1 MSNCTLWIM
10 NKPAAGYLRLLEQLP
25 DTVDIVVGDNAEA
38 FANAPRPDAV
48 FCGIGMGGLV
58 RTLWP
63 RVSEARWLHSFAAG
77 LESILFPELVE
88 SHLLMSNAKGVFGP
102 SLGEFVL
109 ASALYFA
116 KDLRRMMHSQEA
128 GKWDP
133 FDVEEIAGATMG
145 IIGYGGIG
153 REAARRAKAMG
164 MKVIALRRHPWQSK
178 GDPMLDHVLPHTAVD
193 ELVSTSDYLV
203 ISAPNTPD
211 TRGMIGEAQLR
222 KMKKTA
228 VLINVGRGPVVVESA
243 LIQALEEGWIKGA
256 ALDVFDVEP
265 LPDNHPFYRLKNV
278 LLSPHCA
285 DHTPTWLEDSMQFF
299 IDNCQR
305 FLKGE
310 PLENLVDKSLGY

>member
-1 MSNCTLWIM
+1 M
-10 NKPAAGYLRLLEQLP
+10 NKPAARYLRLLEQLP
-25 DTVDIVVGDNAEA
+25 DTVDIIVGDSEEA

-58 RTLWP
+58 RSMWP
-63 RVSEARWLHSFAAG
+63 CVSEAKWLHSFAAG
-77 LESILFPELVE
+77 LESILFPELVA
-88 SHLLMSNAKGVFGP
+88 SPILMSNAKGVFGP
-102 SLGEFVL
+102 SLGEFVI

-116 KDLRRMMHSQEA
+116 KDLRRMVESQAA

-133 FDVEEIAGATMG
+133 FDVEELAGATLG

-153 REAARRAKAMG
+153 REAAKRAKAMG
-164 MKVIALRRHPWQSK
+164 MKVLALRRHPGQSQ
-178 GDPMLDHVLPHTAVD
+178 GDANVDAVYPHTAVD
-193 ELVSTSDYLV
+193 ELVAACDYLV
-203 ISAPNTPD
+203 VSAPNTPD

-256 ALDVFDVEP
+256 SLDVFDEEP
-265 LPDNHPFYRLKNV
+265 LPEGHAFYRLKNV

-299 IDNCQR
+299 VDNCRR
-305 FLKGE
+305 FLNGDA
-310 PLENLVDKSLGY
+310 LENVVDKRLGY

>member
-1 MSNCTLWIM
+1 MPICTLWIM
-10 NKPAAGYLRLLEQLP
+10 NKPAARYLRLLEQLP
-25 DTVDIVVGDNAEA
+25 ETVDLIVGDSEEA
-38 FANAPRPDAV
+38 FQKAPRPDAV

-58 RTLWP
+58 KTMWP
-63 RVSEARWLHSFAAG
+63 RVSEARWMHSFAAG
-77 LESILFPELVE
+77 LESILFPELVA
-88 SHLLMSNAKGVFGP
+88 SPMTMSNAKGVFGP
-102 SLGEFVL
+102 SLGEFAI

-116 KDLRRMMHSQEA
+116 KDLRRMVENQAA

-133 FDVEEIAGATMG
+133 FDVEELAGATLG
-145 IIGYGGIG
+145 IVGYGGIG
-153 REAARRAKAMG
+153 REAAKRAKAMG
-164 MKVIALRRHPWQSK
+164 MKVLALRRHPGQSA
-178 GDPMLDHVLPHTAVD
+178 GDGNVDAVYAPAELDEMVAA
-193 ELVSTSDYLV
+193 SDYLV
-203 ISAPNTPD
+203 VSAPNTAE

-256 ALDVFDVEP
+256 SLDVFDEEP
-265 LPDNHPFYRLKNV
+265 LPEGHAFYRLKNV

-299 IDNCQR
+299 VDNCQR

-310 PLENLVDKSLGY
+310 PLENVVDKSLGY

>member
-1 MSNCTLWIM
+1 M
-10 NKPAAGYLRLLEQLP
+10 NKPAARYLRLLEQLP
-25 DTVDIVVGDNAEA
+25 ETVNIIVGDSEEA

-58 RTLWP
+58 RSMWP

-77 LESILFPELVE
+77 LESILFPELVA
-88 SHLLMSNAKGVFGP
+88 SPILMSNAKGVFGP
-102 SLGEFVL
+102 SLGEFVIT
-109 ASALYFA
+109 SALYFA
-116 KDLRRMMHSQEA
+116 KDLRRMVDNQAA

-133 FDVEEIAGATMG
+133 FDVEELAGATLG
-145 IIGYGGIG
+145 IVGYGGIG
-153 REAARRAKAMG
+153 REAAKRAKAMG
-164 MKVIALRRHPWQSK
+164 MKVLALRRHPGQSQ
-178 GDPMLDHVLPHTAVD
+178 GDPNVDAVYPHTAVD
-193 ELVSTSDYLV
+193 ELVAACDYLV
-203 ISAPNTPD
+203 VSAPNTPD

-256 ALDVFDVEP
+256 SLDVFDVEP
-265 LPDNHPFYRLKNV
+265 LPEGHAFYRLKNV

-299 IDNCQR
+299 VDNCQR
-305 FLKGE
+305 FLKGA

>member
-1 MSNCTLWIM
+1 M
-10 NKPAAGYLRLLEQLP
+10 NKPAARYLRLLEQLP
-25 DTVDIVVGDNAEA
+25 ETVNIIVGDSEEA

-58 RTLWP
+58 RSMWP

-77 LESILFPELVE
+77 LESILFPELVA
-88 SHLLMSNAKGVFGP
+88 SPILMSNAKGVFGP
-102 SLGEFVL
+102 SLGEFVIT
-109 ASALYFA
+109 SALYFA
-116 KDLRRMMHSQEA
+116 KDLRRMVDNQAA

-133 FDVEEIAGATMG
+133 FDVEELAGATLG
-145 IIGYGGIG
+145 IVGYGGIG
-153 REAARRAKAMG
+153 REAAKRAKAMG
-164 MKVIALRRHPWQSK
+164 MKVLALRRHPGQSQ
-178 GDPMLDHVLPHTAVD
+178 GDPNLDAVYPHTAVD
-193 ELVSTSDYLV
+193 ELVAACDYLV
-203 ISAPNTPD
+203 VSAPNTPD

-256 ALDVFDVEP
+256 SLDVFDVEP
-265 LPDNHPFYRLKNV
+265 LPEGHAFYRLKNV

-299 IDNCQR
+299 VDNCQR
-305 FLKGE
+305 FLKGA

>member
-25 DTVDIVVGDNAEA
+25 DTVDIIVGDNAEA

-88 SHLLMSNAKGVFGP
+88 SHILMSNAKGVFGP

-109 ASALYFA
+109 ASALFFA
-116 KDLRRMMHSQEA
+116 KDLRRMLHSQES
-128 GKWDP
+128 GRWDP

-164 MKVIALRRHPWQSK
+164 MKVVALRRHPWQSK
-178 GDPMLDHVLPHTAVD
+178 GDSNLDSVLPHTSVD
-193 ELVSTSDYLV
+193 EIVSMSDYLV

-211 TRGMIGEAQLR
+211 TRGMIGEAELR
-222 KMKKTA
+222 KMKRNG

-243 LIQALEEGWIKGA
+243 LIRALEEGWIKGA

-265 LPDNHPFYRLKNV
+265 LPENHPFYRLKNV

-285 DHTPTWLEDSMQFF
+285 DHTPTWLEDSMQFY

>member
-1 MSNCTLWIM
+1 MPNCTLWIL
-10 NKPAAGYLRLLEQLP
+10 NNPAARYLRLLEQLP
-25 DTVDIVVGDNAEA
+25 DTVDIVVGDSEEA
-38 FANAPRPDAV
+38 FARAPQPDAV

-58 RTLWP
+58 RAMWP
-63 RVSEARWLHSFAAG
+63 RVSQARWLHSFAAG
-77 LESILFPELVE
+77 LESILFPELVA
-88 SHLLMSNAKGVFGP
+88 SPILMSNAKGVFGP
-102 SLGEFVL
+102 SLGEFVI
-109 ASALYFA
+109 ASVLYFA
-116 KDLRRMMHSQEA
+116 KDLRRMVDSQQS
-128 GKWDP
+128 GRWDP

-164 MKVIALRRHPWQSK
+164 MKVLALRRHPAQSQS
-178 GDPMLDHVLPHTAVD
+178 DPHVDAVYPHTAVD
-193 ELVSTSDYLV
+193 DLLRASDYLA
-203 ISAPNTPD
+203 IAAPNTAE
-211 TRGMIGEAQLR
+211 TRGLIGEPQLR
-222 KMKKTA
+222 KMKKSA

-265 LPDNHPFYRLKNV
+265 LPGGHPFYRLRNV

-299 IDNCQR
+299 VDNCRR

-310 PLENLVDKSLGY
+310 PLQNLVDKTLGY

>member
-1 MSNCTLWIM
+1 M
-10 NKPAAGYLRLLEQLP
+10 NKPAARYLGLLEQLP
-25 DTVDIVVGDNAEA
+25 ETVNIIVGDSEEA

-58 RTLWP
+58 RSMWP

-77 LESILFPELVE
+77 LESILFPELVA
-88 SHLLMSNAKGVFGP
+88 SPILMSNAKGVFGP
-102 SLGEFVL
+102 SLGEFVIT
-109 ASALYFA
+109 SALYFA
-116 KDLRRMMHSQEA
+116 KDLRRMVESQAA

-133 FDVEEIAGATMG
+133 FDVEELAGATLG
-145 IIGYGGIG
+145 IVGYGGIG
-153 REAARRAKAMG
+153 REAAKRAKAMG
-164 MKVIALRRHPWQSK
+164 MKVLALRRHPGQSQ
-178 GDPMLDHVLPHTAVD
+178 GDPNLDAVYPHTAVD
-193 ELVSTSDYLV
+193 ELVAACDYLV
-203 ISAPNTPD
+203 VSAPNTPD

-256 ALDVFDVEP
+256 SLDVFDVEP
-265 LPDNHPFYRLKNV
+265 LPEGHAFYRLKNV

-299 IDNCQR
+299 VDNCQR
-305 FLKGE
+305 FLQGA

>member
-1 MSNCTLWIM
+1 M

-25 DTVDIVVGDNAEA
+25 GTVDIIVGDSEEA

-48 FCGIGMGGLV
+48 FCGIGMGKLV
-58 RTLWP
+58 QTMWP

-77 LESILFPELVE
+77 LESILFPELVA
-88 SHLLMSNAKGVFGP
+88 SPILMSNAKGVFGP
-102 SLGEFVL
+102 SLGEFVI
-109 ASALYFA
+109 ASALFFA
-116 KDLRRMMHSQEA
+116 KDLRRMLRSQES

-133 FDVEEIAGATMG
+133 FDVEELAGATLG

-153 REAARRAKAMG
+153 RESARRAKAMG
-164 MKVIALRRHPWQSK
+164 MKVLALRRHPSQSA
-178 GDPMLDHVLPHTAVD
+178 GDPNIDTVYPHTAVD
-193 ELVSTSDYLV
+193 DLVSACDYLV
-203 ISAPNTPD
+203 VSAPNTPE

-256 ALDVFDVEP
+256 SLDVFDVEP
-265 LPDNHPFYRLKNV
+265 LPDGHPFYRLPNV

-305 FLKGE
+305 FLKDE